1 LSRPGRRRHW
11 VIVALLAGAAAFA
24 GPTPE
29 ELQPTVPPG
38 YVPRDSRDE
47 QGIWYEMGEFEA
59 ALQRSPLLLRDVEL
73 NEYVESVACRVAGP
87 YCPDIRIYLVRNT
100 GFNASMAPNGMMQV
114 WSGLLIRVV
123 SEDELAAILG
133 HEIAHYARAHSI
145 ERFRRL
151 KKSMTVGSIFSIG
164 LAAVTGVSTDSG
176 RALASAVGDLGA
188 RLSTLAFTR
197 KQETEADLLGTT
209 MMAEATFDPHAS
221 YQVWE
226 MLLDEEQSAVAKGH
240 KPATFMSTH
249 PPSEAR
255 AELLR
260 QWVLDLD
267 QVTAADRVDRHRD
280 AIAPHYTR
288 FLEDQVDTNRYG
300 RTEAILDRH
309 VAMGYD
315 ASTIEYFRG
324 ETYRQRGGEG
334 DQQRA
339 REAYMRATDTDDPY
353 PRAHRDLGYAYVKT
367 GDLDTAR
374 QHFRRYLEL
383 DPLAS
388 DRAMIEFYLAEGI

>member
-1 LSRPGRRRHW
+1 
-11 VIVALLAGAAAFA
+11 LLACGAAFA
-24 GPTPE
+24 VPTPE

-38 YVPRDSRDE
+38 YVPEDARDE

-59 ALQRSPLLLRDVEL
+59 ALQRSPLLLRDVAL

-114 WSGLLIRVV
+114 WSGLLVRVV

-133 HEIAHYARAHSI
+133 HEIAHYARAHSL
-145 ERFRRL
+145 ERFRRM
-151 KKSMTVGSIFSIG
+151 KKSMTVGSIFNIG
-164 LAAVTGVSTDSG
+164 IAALTGVNVSG
-176 RALASAVGDLGA
+176 MGEIGA
-188 RLSTLAFTR
+188 MLNTLAFTR
-197 KQETEADLLGTT
+197 KQETEADLLGAT
-209 MMAEATFDPHAS
+209 MMAEATFDAHAS

-226 MLLDEEQSAVAKGH
+226 MLLEEERSAVAKGH

-267 QVTAADRVDRHRD
+267 QVTAADRVDRHRE
-280 AIAPHYTR
+280 AIAPHYVR

-309 VAMGYD
+309 VVMGYD
-315 ASTIEYFRG
+315 PSTIEYFRG

-353 PRAHRDLGYAYVKT
+353 PRAHRDLGYAYVKK
-367 GDLDTAR
+367 GDLDAAR